1 MRSAATL
8 LLATLFAVTT
18 PSRPQTTPQRG
29 PDGSAST
36 RVPGID
42 VLPLPGM
49 PFTASDTI
57 AWTRSIDGG
66 GTITTYVEAN
76 VARDSQ
82 GRLYRE
88 RHHFAP
94 QDVNPRTTIQESIVS
109 DPVAHTRTTCTFAIH
124 RCVIT
129 TYHAPVAPPTVLPA
143 GSFDKG
149 QRFLTR
155 ENLGNQTMDGLT
167 LIGTRE
173 TTTTAPGVVGNDQA
187 LTSTR
192 EFWYSEDLKTNLAVT
207 RKSPTEGTAV
217 IRLKILSRAEPD
229 PAIFAV
235 PPGFT
240 VQDNRHPTN

>member
-8 LLATLFAVTT
+8 LLATLFAVTI
-18 PSRPQTTPQRG
+18 PARPQTLQRG
-29 PDGSAST
+29 PDGSANT
-36 RVPGID
+36 HVPGID

-66 GTITTYVEAN
+66 GSITTYVEAN
-76 VARDSQ
+76 VARDNQ

-94 QDVNPRTTIQESIVS
+94 QSVDPRTTIQESTVS
-109 DPVAHTRTTCTFAIH
+109 DPVAHTRTICTFAIRH
-124 RCVIT
+124 CIIT
-129 TYHAPVAPPTVLPA
+129 IYHAPLAPPTVLPA

-155 ENLGNQTMDGLT
+155 ENLGNQTIDGLT
-167 LIGTRE
+167 VIGTRE

-207 RKSPTEGTAV
+207 RKSPTEGIAV
-217 IRLKILSRAEPD
+217 IHLKILSRAEPD

-240 VQDNRHPTN
+240 VQDNRHLTN